1 MIRLGKVSQP
11 KTTTTKIGLYTI
23 GIAVFGGSF
32 LASIID
38 ANKYS
43 NYDLWEF
50 RLFLAGSAVIY
61 YSLVFLNRNLQE
73 ENVRPKNLKKTS

>member
-1 MIRLGKVSQP
+1 MDKVSQP

-61 YSLVFLNRNLQE
+61 YSLVFFFNRNSQE
-73 ENVRPKNLKKTS
+73 ENVSPNNLKKTS